1 MHPVWDV
8 PQITN
13 IEQTMVRWSVVAAQS
28 RAIHAKCDIQFLNA
42 HVVNGHVVS
51 ALEKCRVNR
60 EKRLQSLRRQTTGEE
75 RGVFFRNAN
84 VEVAVGMRRLK
95 KSETGATRH
104 GRGDGHDIFIGIGE
118 LCQRFADGF
127 RVSRRR
133 RRRRLACPSLYLPN
147 PWNLSG
153 LAMAGSY

>member
-84 VEVAVGMRRLK
+84 GEVASGSGPRK
-95 KSETGATRH
+95 KSGPVPIGIAAWEGRVLLIGTGTLATR
-104 GRGDGHDIFIGIGE
+104 
-118 LCQRFADGF
+118 
-127 RVSRRR
+127 
-133 RRRRLACPSLYLPN
+133 
-147 PWNLSG
+147 
-153 LAMAGSY
+153 